1 MLCFVDD
8 GLAGITRKRRGRYW
22 MYFDADGNRIK
33 DRDEIDRLNAIGLP
47 PAYENAWLCPSPFG
61 HIQAIGYD
69 AKGRKQYRY
78 HPDFRAQQEAAKYD
92 GCARFGRALPALRK
106 RVEDDLGKRSLS
118 REAVIAAIVRLLDLE
133 HIRVGNEAYAQQNK
147 SFGATTLRTRHARVF
162 GRTVQMRF
170 KGKHGIERQL
180 NITDRNLAR
189 IVRRC
194 HDLPGQHLFQ
204 YVDQGGIPQP
214 VNSTDVNAYIKE
226 AMGDDF
232 TAKHFRTWGA
242 SVIAFE
248 QLCDAGPE
256 GISLKTMLEPV
267 AEALGNT
274 PAISRKSYVH
284 PSLIEAVKTN
294 PRNPLGTL
302 QCPRATAYLSS
313 AERGLIAFLESGT
326 VKMEEEQKA
335 A

>member
-8 GLAGITRKRRGRYW
+8 SLPGITRKRRGRYW
-22 MYFDADGNRIK
+22 MYFDADGHRIK

-47 PAYENAWLCPSPFG
+47 PAYENAWLCPSPLG

-106 RVEDDLGKRSLS
+106 RVEEDLGKRSLT
-118 REAVIAAIVRLLDLE
+118 REAVIAAVVRLLDLE
-133 HIRVGNEAYAQQNK
+133 HIRVGNEAYARQNK
-147 SFGATTLRTRHARVF
+147 SFGATTLRTRHAKVL
-162 GRTVQMRF
+162 GRTVKMRF

-194 HDLPGQHLFQ
+194 HDLPGQLLFQ
-204 YVDQGGIPQP
+204 YLDQDGIPQP
-214 VNSTDVNAYIKE
+214 VHSTDVNAYIKE

-248 QLCDAGPE
+248 QLCAAGPD

-284 PSLIEAVKTN
+284 PSLVEAVKAN
-294 PRNPLGTL
+294 PRNPLGAL

-313 AERGLIAFLESGT
+313 PERGLIAFLEGGT